1 MPAATPR
8 LVIATPTDREVV
20 MTRTFDAPRALVFD
34 ALTTPALLRRW
45 LQAPGRTLEICEID
59 LRPGGSYRSV
69 WKGPGRKDVGTF
81 GVYRDV
87 IVPERIVCTEQ
98 WQDWDAGETLVTN
111 VLVEHDGRTLL
122 TSTSLFPSREVR
134 DSVLKSGLEPN
145 AVETYDRLAEVL
157 AALKGSGL

>member
-8 LVIATPTDREVV
+8 LVITTPTDREVV

-59 LRPGGSYRSV
+59 LRPGGKYRSV
-69 WKGPGRKDVGTF
+69 WKGAGRKDVGTF

-98 WQDWDAGETLVTN
+98 WQDSDAGETLVTN
-111 VLVEHDGRTLL
+111 VLVERDGRTTL

-145 AVETYDRLAEVL
+145 AVETYDKLADVL
-157 AALKGSGL
+157 ASLRGSGL